1 MLFHRGH
8 LPPAT
13 TYAQHERQQ
22 SVVLCAIILLL
33 FAPAAVAQQAAP
45 LTLAAAEKLA
55 VEGEPGRE
63 AMLAQADAFVEQS
76 AAAGQPPE
84 LKLRVGIAN
93 FPIESGGF
101 STEGMTQA
109 QLGLRMEF
117 PPGGVLDANARQYQ
131 SQATEMRETAD
142 ARSRDVITAVR
153 LAWLETYYWQQ
164 THAIVDEVRPFF
176 VDLVSVT
183 RSLYSVGRRNQQDL
197 LRAQLELSRLEDR
210 LIDIRSQHSRAVAG
224 LSEWIGG
231 DARRPLAESL
241 PNWDAVPPLPSLQAG
256 LLEHPAVQAADA
268 RIESREAGIDAAEED
283 FKSSWVWDLG
293 YGYREG
299 QLPDGTPRS
308 DFVSLSVTM
317 DLPFAR
323 DKRQGRQLAAA
334 FSQRRAAEASRREL
348 LRRLQARLDAE
359 YSQWT
364 ELSRRIELYE
374 TQILAQAGDNA
385 RASLVA
391 YQSDAADF
399 ANVMRAYIDGLNAR
413 VELTRLEVERAKSYA
428 ILAGIGGFT
437 R

>member
-1 MLFHRGH
+1 MLFRRGH
-8 LPPAT
+8 LLPVT
-13 TYAQHERQQ
+13 KYQSLERLQH
-22 SVVLCAIILLL
+22 VVLSAFILLL
-33 FAPAAVAQQAAP
+33 AHIAAAQQTVP
-45 LTLAAAEKLA
+45 LTLAAAEKIA
-55 VEGEPGRE
+55 VDSEPGTE
-63 AMLAQADAFVEQS
+63 AMLARADAFTEQS

-109 QLGLRMEF
+109 LLGLRMEF
-117 PPGGVLDANARQYQ
+117 PPGGVLDANARRYQ

-142 ARSRDVITAVR
+142 ARSLDVITAVR
-153 LAWLETYYWQQ
+153 LAWLDTYYWQR

-176 VDLVSVT
+176 VDLVAVT

-197 LRAQLELSRLEDR
+197 LRAQLELSRLDDR
-210 LIDIRSQHSRAVAG
+210 LIDIRSQRSRAIAA

-231 DARRPLAESL
+231 DARRPLAESM
-241 PNWDAVPPLPSLQAG
+241 PGWDAVPPLQTMQAG
-256 LLEHPAVQAADA
+256 LFEHPAVQAADA
-268 RIESREAGIDAAEED
+268 RIDAREAGIDAAEED

-293 YGYREG
+293 YGYRDG
-299 QLPDGTPRS
+299 RLPDGTPRS

-334 FSQRRAAEASRREL
+334 FSERRAAEASRQEL
-348 LRRLQARLDAE
+348 LRRLQSRLDAE

-374 TQILAQAGDNA
+374 SRILAQAGDNA

-399 ANVMRAYIDGLNAR
+399 ANVMRAYIDDLNAR

-428 ILAGIGGFT
+428 TLAGLGGLT
-437 R
+437 Q